1 MRGGGDIDLQMLP
14 TPPTKAV
21 QLKTK
26 KKTTTPA
33 GTGRHDVNV
42 DLGQL

>member
-1 MRGGGDIDLQMLP
+1 MPP
-14 TPPTKAV
+14 TPPTPPKKAV
-21 QLKTK
+21 QLKL
-26 KKTTTPA
+26 KTTTPA